1 MQDINNNENILNEK
15 IIQCNN
21 YITNDTKNAIIIGA
35 IPEENSH
42 FILTDIDKVI
52 YVTNIEGYPNI
63 STIIQKYT
71 ELTIEEYPLLITN
84 ITYLT
89 SRLQNKYDV
98 IISDSG
104 TMYWNTIDKLFI
116 LNLFKLIKNN
126 DSIILF
132 DNLSNINPLK
142 SFVISDIISIFS
154 NTNLHDK
161 LSCYYFKMLHSIIHK
176 MIIIDYIVTW
186 IRFNFPKLAHDII
199 ESNPYW
205 SVDKPYIFIKI
216 SKILDYIPDIET
228 DIPAIF
234 ICKPVIDYL
243 KLVSESK
250 LHTISPNEWK
260 DIIQNINPE
269 DMNYIVELSITYD
282 KVIQGILLLST
293 MDWIYII
300 KKTSNI
306 SLFDNIRKISSLL
319 DTELNIK
326 ESNELAK
333 SIKSIHVAEKS

>member
-1 MQDINNNENILNEK
+1 MQDINNDEDILNEK

-35 IPEENSH
+35 IPEEKSH
-42 FILTDIDKVI
+42 FILTDIDKTI
-52 YVTNIEGYPNI
+52 YVANIEGYPNI

-71 ELTIEEYPLLITN
+71 ELPLEEYPLLINN
-84 ITYLT
+84 IMHLT

-98 IISDSG
+98 IMSDSG

-116 LNLFKLIKNN
+116 LHLFRLIKNN
-126 DSIILF
+126 DSVILF

-142 SFVISDIISIFS
+142 TFLISDIISIFS

-186 IRFNFPKLAHDII
+186 IRFNFPKLSYDII

-216 SKILDYIPDIET
+216 SRILDFIPDIET

-234 ICKPVIDYL
+234 ICKSVIDYL

-250 LHTISPNEWK
+250 LHTISPDEWK
-260 DIIQNINPE
+260 DIIQSINPE
-269 DMNYIVELSITYD
+269 DMNYIVELSSTYD
-282 KVIQGILLLST
+282 KVIQCILLLST

-300 KKTSNI
+300 RKTNNM

-319 DTELNIK
+319 DIELIQRNQ
-326 ESNELAK
+326 LT
-333 SIKSIHVAEKS
+333 